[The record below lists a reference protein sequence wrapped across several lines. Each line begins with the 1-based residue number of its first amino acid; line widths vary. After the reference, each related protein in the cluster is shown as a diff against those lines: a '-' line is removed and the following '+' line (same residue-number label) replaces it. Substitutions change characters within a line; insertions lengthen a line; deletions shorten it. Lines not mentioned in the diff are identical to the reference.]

1 MNRELKIILV
11 KFILIVAG
19 IMIYMS
25 VMMFIVAPMIVQQ
38 VAYGLWE
45 KEYAVRNMDA
55 IIDLVKQYLYN
66 EAYGQSAFDNS
77 FGAQQQ
83 YGNQQFDQ
91 QQYAQPY
98 QQYDQFNQQY
108 QQPYQNQFQQYG
120 TPTYTPYGVQPTPAP
135 YPQNTV
141 LGFGIQEIV
150 TALIAGGGA
159 TAYARRRTNSLE
171 ADKQLIMAEMLK
183 DKQRLAELARV
194 SYEKMPKKGFEISD
208 APSIKLDNINNEIDK
223 FTEKTAQA

>member
-1 MNRELKIILV
+1 
-11 KFILIVAG
+11 
-19 IMIYMS
+19 
-25 VMMFIVAPMIVQQ
+25 MMFYVAPMLVEQ
-38 VAYGLWE
+38 VAYGLWD
-45 KEYAVRNMDA
+45 KEYSIRNMEPL
-55 IIDLVKQYLYN
+55 IDLIKQYIVHQ
-66 EAYGQSAFDNS
+66 AYGQSAFDNS
-77 FGAQQQ
+77 YGAQQQ
-83 YGNQQFDQ
+83 YGNQQFD
-91 QQYAQPY
+91 
-98 QQYDQFNQQY
+98 QQY

-120 TPTYTPYGVQPTPAP
+120 TPTYSPYGMQPAPAP
-135 YPQNTV
+135 YPSNTV

-194 SYEKMPKKGFEISD
+194 SYEKMPKKGFEIND
-208 APSIKLDNINNEIDK
+208 APSIKLDTINNEIDK

>member
-1 MNRELKIILV
+1 MILV
-11 KFILIVAG
+11 VGPL
-19 IMIYMS
+19 M
-25 VMMFIVAPMIVQQ
+25 QQ
-38 VAYGLWE
+38 V
-45 KEYAVRNMDA
+45 VH
-55 IIDLVKQYLYN
+55 
-66 EAYGQSAFDNS
+66 GQSAFDNTNPYGQPQYDQ
-77 FGAQQQ
+77 FNQQQ
-83 YGNQQFDQ
+83 YQ
-91 QQYAQPY
+91 QPY
-98 QQYDQFNQQY
+98 NQQYDQFNQY

-120 TPTYTPYGVQPTPAP
+120 TPTYSPYGMQPTPAP
-135 YPQNTV
+135 YPSNTV

-194 SYEKMPKKGFEISD
+194 SYEKMPKKGFEIND
-208 APSIKLDNINNEIDK
+208 APSIKLDTINNEIDK

>member
-1 MNRELKIILV
+1 VDKEIRIVLIKFFTIVILMTV
-11 KFILIVAG
+11 YIGLMVLFVGPL
-19 IMIYMS
+19 
-25 VMMFIVAPMIVQQ
+25 VQQ
-38 VAYGLWE
+38 V
-45 KEYAVRNMDA
+45 
-55 IIDLVKQYLYN
+55 
-66 EAYGQSAFDNS
+66 AYGQSAFDNS
-77 FGAQQQ
+77 YGAQQQ

-91 QQYAQPY
+91 QYQQPY
-98 QQYDQFNQQY
+98 QYDQFNQQY

-120 TPTYTPYGVQPTPAP
+120 TPTYSPYGMQPTPAP
-135 YPQNTV
+135 YPSNTV

-208 APSIKLDNINNEIDK
+208 APSIKLDTINQEIDK
-223 FTEKTAQA
+223 FTEKTAKA

>member
-1 MNRELKIILV
+1 MNREIKIILV
-11 KFILIVAG
+11 KFTLITAG
-19 IMIYMS
+19 IVIYIS
-25 VMMFIVAPMIVQQ
+25 VMMFLVAPM
-38 VAYGLWE
+38 
-45 KEYAVRNMDA
+45 
-55 IIDLVKQYLYN
+55 LVEQ
-66 EAYGQSAFDNS
+66 AYGQSAFDS
-77 FGAQQQ
+77 GIPQQYGQQQ
-83 YGNQQFDQ
+83 YDQFNQ

-98 QQYDQFNQQY
+98 QQYDQFNQQ
-108 QQPYQNQFQQYG
+108 PYQNQFQQYG
-120 TPTYTPYGVQPTPAP
+120 TPTYSPYGMQPTPAP
-135 YPQNTV
+135 YPSNTV

-171 ADKQLIMAEMLK
+171 ADKQLIMSEMLK

-208 APSIKLDNINNEIDK
+208 APSIKLDTINQEIDK